1 MSAMASLAKGAD
13 SSGVYG
19 AFGVRAFHSCRPI
32 QAGAMSEF
40 FGDGSRFIGAADNGD
55 QCGYPT
61 DPPAAPPEVCGG
73 TGSIVTPNGIMTAP
87 KPAVAV
93 NDDWNG
99 ATSGGTNESSVK
111 PVTVFAGKSTGR

>member
-1 MSAMASLAKGAD
+1 MPMWFVSEMHPN
-13 SSGVYG
+13 GVTEWM
-19 AFGVRAFHSCRPI
+19 VRPI
-32 QAGAMSEF
+32 AVAAIVQLVELDRQPMPRQAPKRL
-40 FGDGSRFIGAADNGD
+40 GDDNGD